1 LNGNTH
7 AVFGKRTEL
16 YIFMY
21 IKSARIINQFSNNQ
35 LINSSVCKDIFNYF
49 KLQSSF
55 FMIFLVSVLNDKT
68 ETLY

>member
-1 LNGNTH
+1 
-7 AVFGKRTEL
+7 
-16 YIFMY
+16 MY